1 LTLITGRSADRR
13 ITIRPVTYSIIAFDP
28 DSGECGVAVQSNW
41 FSVGSLVT
49 FAEPGVGAVATQAN
63 VDIAYGPRG
72 LALMRAG
79 RSAPEA
85 LAELVP
91 ADPLESERQVAMIDI
106 HGGVVAHTGAN
117 TFQHS
122 GQKVGHHH
130 STQANLMRTGDVWG
144 AMSEAYLGSSGPLT
158 GRLLDALD
166 AGEAA
171 GGDLRGRQSAA
182 ILVVPANGEAWER
195 VIEVRVEDHPDPL
208 IELRRL
214 VSMHSAYEI
223 AREGD
228 ELLGRKEMD
237 AAAAKYVE
245 AWEISPGP
253 VELRFW
259 ASFGLIH
266 RGEADRGAAMLRDV
280 LEAGEGWGTL
290 FGLLGDYDAP
300 ALAEARRLVG
310 VQRAGADGAGGV
322 GPT

>member
-1 LTLITGRSADRR
+1 M
-13 ITIRPVTYSIIAFDP
+13 
-28 DSGECGVAVQSNW
+28 
-41 FSVGSLVT
+41 T

-63 VDIAYGPRG
+63 VDVGYGPRG

-91 ADPLESERQVAMIDI
+91 VDPLERERQVAMIDV
-106 HGGVVAHTGAN
+106 HGGVVAHTGADC
-117 TFQHS
+117 FQHS
-122 GQKVGHHH
+122 GQEVGHHH
-130 STQANLMRTGDVWG
+130 STQANLMRTDEVWG
-144 AMSEAYLGSSGPLT
+144 AMSEAYLGGSGPLT

-182 ILVVPANGEAWER
+182 ILVVPASGDAWER
-195 VIEVRVEDHPDPL
+195 VIEVRVEDHPEPL

-214 VSMHSAYEI
+214 VAMHAAYEI

-228 ELLGRKEMD
+228 ALVGRRDMD
-237 AAAAKYVE
+237 GAAARYIE

-266 RGEADRGAAMLRDV
+266 RGEVDRGAAMLREV
-280 LEAGEGWGTL
+280 LDTAEGWGTL
-290 FGLLGDYDAP
+290 FRLLGDHDAP
-300 ALAEARRLVG
+300 AILEARRLVG
-310 VQRAGADGAGGV
+310 LQPAGGGGGGN

>member
-1 LTLITGRSADRR
+1 LILITGRSADRR
-13 ITIRPVTYSIIAFDP
+13 ITIRRVTYSIIAFDP

-63 VDIAYGPRG
+63 VDVGYGPRG

-79 RSAPEA
+79 RTAPEA
-85 LAELVP
+85 LADLVQV
-91 ADPLESERQVAMIDI
+91 DPLENERQVAMVDV
-106 HGGVVAHTGAN
+106 HGGVVAHTGS
-117 TFQHS
+117 TCFRHC
-122 GQKVGHHH
+122 GQVVGRHH
-130 STQANLMRTGDVWG
+130 STQANLMKTDAVWG

-182 ILVVPANGEAWER
+182 ILVVPASGDAWER
-195 VIEVRVEDHPDPL
+195 VVEVRVEDHPDPL
-208 IELRRL
+208 VELRRL

-228 ELLGRKEMD
+228 HLVGESDMD
-237 AAAAKYVE
+237 AAAAKYIE
-245 AWEISPGP
+245 AWELSGEPL
-253 VELRFW
+253 ELRYW
-259 ASFGLIH
+259 AAFGFVH
-266 RGEADRGAAMLRDV
+266 RGEGERGAALMR
-280 LEAGEGWGTL
+280 EAIDAHEGWATL
-290 FGLLGDYDAP
+290 LSLLGEADAP
-300 ALAEARRLVG
+300 AVAEARRLVG
-310 VQRAGADGAGGV
+310 VQPAVDGAGGV

>member
-1 LTLITGRSADRR
+1 M
-13 ITIRPVTYSIIAFDP
+13 TYSIIAFDP

-63 VDIAYGPRG
+63 VDVGYGPRG

-85 LAELVP
+85 LAELIPV
-91 ADPLESERQVAMIDI
+91 DPLERERQVAMVDV
-106 HGGVVAHTGAN
+106 HGGVVAHTGADC
-117 TFQHS
+117 FQHK
-122 GQKVGHHH
+122 GQEVGHHH
-130 STQANLMRTGDVWG
+130 STQANLMRTGEVWG
-144 AMSEAYLGSSGPLT
+144 AMSEAYLGSSGSLT
-158 GRLLDALD
+158 ERLLDALD

-182 ILVVPANGEAWER
+182 ILVVPASGEAWER
-195 VIEVRVEDHPDPL
+195 VIEVRVEDHPEPL

-214 VSMHSAYEI
+214 VAMHSAYEI

-228 ELLGRKEMD
+228 ELLGLKDMD

-310 VQRAGADGAGGV
+310 VQPAGAAEQH
-322 GPT
+322 

>member
-13 ITIRPVTYSIIAFDP
+13 ITIRRVTYSIIAFDP

-63 VDIAYGPRG
+63 VDVGYGPRG

-91 ADPLESERQVAMIDI
+91 VDPLERERQVAMVDV
-106 HGGVVAHTGAN
+106 HGGVVAHTGADC
-117 TFQHS
+117 FRFS
-122 GQKVGHHH
+122 GQEVGHHH
-130 STQANLMRTGDVWG
+130 STQANLMKTAEVWG
-144 AMSEAYLGSSGPLT
+144 AMSESYLGSSGPLT

-182 ILVVPANGEAWER
+182 ILVVPASGEAWER
-195 VIEVRVEDHPDPL
+195 VIEVRVEDHPEPL

-214 VSMHSAYEI
+214 VAMHGAYEI

-228 ELLGRKEMD
+228 HLVSTGDMD
-237 AAAAKYVE
+237 GAATRYIE
-245 AWEISPGP
+245 AWELSPEP
-253 VELRFW
+253 FELRFW
-259 ASFGLIH
+259 AAFGLVH
-266 RGEADRGAAMLRDV
+266 RGEAERGAALLREPID
-280 LEAGEGWGTL
+280 AFEGWATL
-290 FGLLGDYDAP
+290 LALLGEADAP
-300 ALAEARRLVG
+300 AVAEARRLVG
-310 VQRAGADGAGGV
+310 VQPAGADGAGGI

>member
-1 LTLITGRSADRR
+1 
-13 ITIRPVTYSIIAFDP
+13 VTYSIIAFDP

-63 VDIAYGPRG
+63 VDVGYGPRG
-72 LALMRAG
+72 LALMRSG

-91 ADPLESERQVAMIDI
+91 ADPLERERQVAMVDV
-106 HGGVVAHTGAN
+106 HGGVVAHTGADC
-117 TFQHS
+117 FRYC
-122 GQKVGHHH
+122 GQEVGHYH
-130 STQANLMRTGDVWG
+130 STQANLMKTGEVWG
-144 AMSEAYLGSSGPLT
+144 AMSESYLGGSGPLT
-158 GRLLDALD
+158 ERLMGALD

-182 ILVVPANGEAWER
+182 ILVVPASGDAWER
-195 VIEVRVEDHPDPL
+195 VVEVRVEDHSEPL
-208 IELRRL
+208 VELRRL
-214 VSMHSAYEI
+214 VAMNRAYAI

-228 ELLGRKEMD
+228 ALLGERDMD
-237 AAAAKYVE
+237 GAGAKYVE
-245 AWEISPGP
+245 AWELSPNP

-266 RGEADRGAAMLRDV
+266 RGEAERGAALLR
-280 LEAGEGWGTL
+280 EALDSSEGWTRL
-290 FGLLGDYDAP
+290 LALLGDHDAP
-300 ALAEARRLVG
+300 SLVEARRLVG
-310 VQRAGADGAGGV
+310 VQPADEGAVGGV